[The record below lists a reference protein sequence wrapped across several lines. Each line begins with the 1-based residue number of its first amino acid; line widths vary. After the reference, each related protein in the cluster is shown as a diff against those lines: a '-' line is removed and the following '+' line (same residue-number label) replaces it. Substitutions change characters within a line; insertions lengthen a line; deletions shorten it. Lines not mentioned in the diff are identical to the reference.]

1 MIARA
6 PNLASNLLPLSLLAL
21 LTIWMGACSS
31 GSGRPEFRVVEAR
44 VEDTSPDQPGATV
57 VAFYLEGVN
66 ESRDGIP
73 LRDIRFTATVQG
85 KSVDVR
91 RGAEATLGRFSTRR
105 IRIPAA
111 FEGQTFAPGDA
122 YSINGIVRYVAQGPF
137 ARTLYDA
144 GWVDHS
150 VSFSGKGTLDLP
162 GEAPVETPSTPVTTE
177 ARPSLKPREPVSAP
191 APAPS
196 PAPAPTPAPANPQ

>member
-6 PNLASNLLPLSLLAL
+6 PNLASNHLLRPLFALLAL
-21 LTIWMGACSS
+21 PALLSLGACSS
-31 GSGRPEFRVVEAR
+31 GHAAPEFRVVEAR
-44 VEDTSPDQPGATV
+44 VEDTSPDAPGASV
-57 VAFYLEGVN
+57 VAFYLEGIN
-66 ESRDGIP
+66 ESREGVP

-91 RGAEATLGRFSTRR
+91 RAGEATLGRFSTRR
-105 IRIPAA
+105 LRVPAA
-111 FEGQTFAPGDA
+111 FEGQTFSPGDTFA
-122 YSINGIVRYVAQGPF
+122 ISGIVRYVAQGPF

-150 VSFSGKGTLDLP
+150 VSFSGSGTLAQP

-177 ARPSLKPREPVSAP
+177 ARPTLKPREPVGAP
-191 APAPS
+191 AEKPAEGE
-196 PAPAPTPAPANPQ
+196 